1 MQRRE
6 FLRTSC
12 ATGLAAL
19 TAGATAYGQDTP
31 QKLPNESE
39 AAYRQRMARFRA
51 GPSTNKIPGESE
63 VAYRQRMARLVS
75 REYFEL
81 RRYEIET
88 EAQKAGFDTFAQ
100 EAAIPALN
108 RAGIE
113 PVGVFYPWEGLS
125 PIYVLL
131 RHRSPSSFTS
141 LTQMLS
147 QDEEFLQAG
156 AAFLDAPA
164 GAPAYKRMQVQLMSA
179 FEGMPHLETP
189 IDSPGR
195 VFQLRTY
202 ESPSEKTGLK
212 KIEMFNTA
220 EIDIFRRTGLNPVFF
235 GQTLAGDKMP
245 NLTYM
250 LVFNSMDERQANWK
264 QFGGDPE
271 WKQLS
276 SMPEYADKEILC
288 GITNLYLRPADYS
301 QI

>member
-1 MQRRE
+1 MERRE

-19 TAGATAYGQDTP
+19 TAGATAYGQDAP
-31 QKLPNESE
+31 ARLPGESGP
-39 AAYRQRMARFRA
+39 AYRQR
-51 GPSTNKIPGESE
+51 
-63 VAYRQRMARLVS
+63 VARLRAA
-75 REYFEL
+75 REGQAGMRAAPATTHSKCFEL

-88 EAQKAGFDTFAQ
+88 EAQKAGFDAFAK

-131 RHRSPSSFTS
+131 PHRSLVSFVTVAQK
-141 LTQMLS
+141 LA

-156 AAFLDAPA
+156 ATFLDAPA
-164 GAPAYKRMQVQLMSA
+164 SAPAYKRMQVQFMVA
-179 FEGMPHLETP
+179 FESMPRLETP

-195 VFQLRTY
+195 VFQLRIY

-212 KIEMFNTA
+212 KIEMFNIG
-220 EIDIFRRTGLNPVFF
+220 EIDIFRKTGLNPVFF
-235 GQTLAGDKMP
+235 GQTLAGEKMP

-264 QFGGDPE
+264 RFGSDPD
-271 WKQLS
+271 WQALRAK
-276 SMPEYADKEILC
+276 PEYADKEILC
-288 GITNLYLRPADYS
+288 GITNLYLKPADYS

>member
-1 MQRRE
+1 MERRE

-31 QKLPNESE
+31 RKL
-39 AAYRQRMARFRA
+39 
-51 GPSTNKIPGESE
+51 PGESE
-63 VAYRQRMARLVS
+63 VAYRQRVARFRAAQEAANQASMRTVQAAA
-75 REYFEL
+75 RATDYFEL

-88 EAQKAGFDTFAQ
+88 EAQKAGFDAFAK

-113 PVGVFYPWEGLS
+113 PVGVFYPWEGIS

-131 RHRSPSSFTS
+131 RHRSLPSFAA
-141 LTQMLS
+141 LTQILS
-147 QDEEFLQAG
+147 EDEEFLQAG
-156 AAFLDAPA
+156 AAFLNAPA
-164 GAPAYKRMQVQLMSA
+164 SAPAYKRMEVQLMAA

-189 IDSPGR
+189 IKAPGR
-195 VFQLRTY
+195 VFQLRIY

-212 KIEMFNTA
+212 KIEMFNIG
-220 EIDIFRRTGLNPVFF
+220 EIDIFRKTGLNPVFF
-235 GQTLAGDKMP
+235 GQTLAGEKMP

-264 QFGGDPE
+264 RFGSDPD
-271 WKQLS
+271 WQALRAR
-276 SMPEYADKEILC
+276 PEYADKEILC
-288 GITNLYLRPADYS
+288 GITNLYLKPADYS